1 MSKIEFDFTS
11 VEPQLEVTVTVF
23 QNIGCSKAT
32 RISKPWPEICEML
45 REPDIISNGKL
56 SAPMIKLATFGEERN
71 PNDQQPDFDKRSLRY
86 SGNLL
91 KVSGI
96 EADYDAG
103 VMPMGEAVKLLENA
117 GVRALLYSSW
127 GDGLIEPPKYL
138 GGPRWRVMAPFSRE
152 LPPEQRAQMVARLN
166 GALGG
171 VLADESFTLAQGFF
185 IGARPGGNYKCKVT
199 FRDPCGGEPI
209 DTLDTLDEIAVYKR
223 SFSQDDDGDERYSVD
238 IKPGSVV
245 VAPEVYAE
253 LRTALSVI
261 PADCDNFKWF
271 SVLRGLSRL
280 NNTMEAK
287 AIARDWSTSSPNPE
301 HNEAVFNKE
310 WTRMSRENTT
320 ISHRKVMWLANQYD
334 PNWNKSKDLQMAPV
348 GQRPSVLD
356 SPIKPLTEDEAAS
369 ARLHPRMLVEN
380 YLYADLRNI
389 VAAGGVGKTT
399 TLLYEAMNGALGRPI
414 WGHHVPEPFTTVI
427 VTKED
432 SREILIGRLKI
443 MLDENELGP
452 DERQQVWSRV
462 YVIDLVGEPFKLA
475 ETKGQEIRPHWPN
488 LEKLLQRCKPLSP
501 DRFIFDPL
509 MSFSAGESRVND
521 AEQAIVEAARH
532 ILRRFPGCAVDVV
545 HHTGK
550 ANARLAT
557 TDQYSGRNGSALPD
571 GSRMVAVLVKCS
583 PATFY
588 AETGI
593 NLGPAVNESGL
604 KLALPKLNYC
614 APQPDVLIHRHS
626 FLFRTVPALDQDMRA
641 TLIEETKQVNKEVTR
656 ESTRYSLVRA
666 LTDCTNSEDPK
677 IRYPSRTCVME
688 FPGVIGKSTSRKSA
702 LDELIDMGAVL
713 EIDLTEDQIKEFSS
727 KAMLGGRT
735 TYLTLPPADL

>member
-11 VEPQLEVTVTVF
+11 VEPQLEVAVTVF

-32 RISKPWPEICEML
+32 QISKPWPEICEML

-103 VMPMGEAVKLLENA
+103 VMPMEEAVKLLENA

-127 GDGLIEPPKYL
+127 GDGLVEPPKYL

-185 IGARPGGNYKCKVT
+185 IGARPGGDYKCKVT

-261 PADCDNFKWF
+261 PADCDNFEWF

-334 PNWNKSKDLQMAPV
+334 PNWNMSKDLQMAPV

-356 SPIKPLTEDEAAS
+356 SPIKPLTEEEAAS

-443 MLDENELGP
+443 MLDENALCP

-462 YVIDLVGEPFKLA
+462 YVIDLVGEAFKLA
-475 ETKGQEIRPHWPN
+475 ESKGQEIRPNLSN
-488 LEKLLQRCKPLSP
+488 LEKLLIRCEPLSP

-521 AEQAIVEAARH
+521 AEQAIVEAARY

-550 ANARLAT
+550 ANARLST

-571 GSRMVAVLVKCS
+571 GSRMVAVLIKCS
-583 PATFY
+583 VATFC

-593 NLGPAVNESGL
+593 NLDVLDGETGL
-604 KLALPKLNYC
+604 KLVLPKNSFC
-614 APQPDVLIHRHS
+614 EQQPDIYLYRRG
-626 FLFRTVPALDQDMRA
+626 FRFSTVPALDESARA
-641 TLIEETKQVNKEVTR
+641 TNAEKAKQVSKD
-656 ESTRYSLVRA
+656 ESRASIRFSLLRA
-666 LTDCTNSEDPK
+666 LADCVHSDNPM
-677 IRYPSRTCVME
+677 IHYPSRSCTLE
-688 FPGVIGKSTSRKSA
+688 LPGVVGKTKSRAAA
-702 LDELIDMGAVL
+702 LDELIKVEAIL
-713 EIDLTEDQIKEFSS
+713 EIDFTDEQIKEFSS
-727 KAMLGGRT
+727 KSLLGGRT
-735 TYLTLPPADL
+735 SYFSVQSEDL

>member
-1 MSKIEFDFTS
+1 MSKIELDFTP
-11 VEPQLEVTVTVF
+11 VEPPLEVAVTVF

-32 RISKPWPEICEML
+32 RLSKPWGEICEML

-103 VMPMGEAVKLLENA
+103 IMPMEEAVKLLEKA
-117 GVRALLYSSW
+117 GIRAVLYSSW

-138 GGPRWRVMAPFSRE
+138 GGPRWRVIAPFSRE
-152 LPPEQRAQMVARLN
+152 LPPEQRAKMVARLN

-185 IGARPGGNYKCKVT
+185 IGARPGGDYKCKVT
-199 FRDPCGGEPI
+199 HRDPCGGEPI
-209 DTLDTLDEIAVYKR
+209 DTLDTLDDIAVYKR
-223 SFSQDDDGDERYSVD
+223 NFSQDDDGDERYSVD

-261 PADCDNFKWF
+261 PADCDNFEWF

-280 NNTMEAK
+280 SNTMEAK

-310 WTRMSRENTT
+310 WARMSRENTT

-334 PNWNKSKDLQMAPV
+334 PSWNKPRDLKTIPV

-356 SPIKPLTEDEAAS
+356 RPIQPLTEEEAAS
-369 ARLHPRMLVEN
+369 AKLHPRMLVEN

-399 TLLYEAMNGALGRPI
+399 LLLYEAMNGALGRPI
-414 WGHHVPEPFTTVI
+414 WDHSVPDPFNTVF

-432 SREILIGRLKI
+432 SREILVGRLKL
-443 MLDENELGP
+443 MMDQNDLSSS
-452 DERQQVWSRV
+452 ERLQVWSRV
-462 YVIDLVGEPFKLA
+462 SVIDLVGDPFKLA
-475 ETKGQEIRPHWPN
+475 STKGQEITPHGEN
-488 LEKLLQRCKPLSP
+488 LEKLIMRCVPLKP

-509 MSFSAGESRVND
+509 MSFGVGESRVND
-521 AEQAIVEAARH
+521 AEQAIVQAARH

-550 ANARLAT
+550 ANARAFT

-571 GSRMVAVLVKCS
+571 GSRMVAVLVQCS
-583 PATFY
+583 AATFQT
-588 AETGI
+588 ETGI
-593 NLGPAVNESGL
+593 RLGAPGCESGL
-604 KLALPKLNYC
+604 KLALPKLSYC
-614 APQPDVLIHRHS
+614 APQPDVFIHRRG
-626 FLFRTVPALDQDMRA
+626 FLFSTVPALDQDMRA
-641 TLIEETKQVNKEVTR
+641 TLVEKTKQVNKEVTR

-688 FPGVIGKSTSRKSA
+688 LPGVIGKSTSRKSA

-727 KAMLGGRT
+727 KAMLGGRS
-735 TYLTLPPADL
+735 TYLTLSPEDL